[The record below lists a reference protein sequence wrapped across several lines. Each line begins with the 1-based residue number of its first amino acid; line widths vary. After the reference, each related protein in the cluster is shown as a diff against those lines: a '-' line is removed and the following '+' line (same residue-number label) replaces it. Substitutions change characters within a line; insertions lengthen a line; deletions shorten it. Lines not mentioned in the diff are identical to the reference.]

1 MCIVS
6 LQSELKVN
14 ANRAEVADVQID
26 VKTMAVP
33 PWIIFHCC
41 EMAGSGLERF
51 LLHLILNMR

>member
-6 LQSELKVN
+6 LQSELKVS
-14 ANRAEVADVQID
+14 ANRAEVADVQMD

-33 PWIIFHCC
+33 LWIIFHCC
-41 EMAGSGLERF
+41 EMVDSSLERF